1 VKLEDINNDDH
12 SVIKL
17 APSVTSDD
25 VLMISSSRI
34 LIPDDHKTSNQSDK
48 MEGKIINDEKQ
59 TKKETKVEEKKDLM
73 KKFEK

>member
-1 VKLEDINNDDH
+1 MKLEDINNDDH